1 MAVDFPRKQGLN
13 QAPATC
19 HTCYFYLMSLKFLI
33 PFGFALIAAIG
44 NVFFVLGN
52 RKVGHTVNPFFF
64 TATVMAVCLT
74 LYLIG
79 TTIFGLRGSG
89 EFLRKNIGWCTVSG
103 VGMFLTFLGFYLL
116 YSRFDTSY
124 YALFVVTS
132 MLLTTI
138 VLGVFILR
146 ERINLYGGISI
157 AAAVVS
163 IVFFGLSKR

>member
-1 MAVDFPRKQGLN
+1 VVAGN
-13 QAPATC
+13 W
-19 HTCYFYLMSLKFLI
+19 YFARMPLKFLI
-33 PFGFALIAAIG
+33 PFGFALIAALG
-44 NVFFVLGN
+44 NVLFVYGN
-52 RKVGHTVNPFFF
+52 RKVGHTTNPFFF
-64 TATVMAVCLT
+64 TATVMAICLS

-79 TTIFGLRGSG
+79 TLLFGMRGSG
-89 EFLRKNIGWCTVSG
+89 EFLRKNILWCSISG

-132 MLLTTI
+132 MLLTTL
-138 VLGVFILR
+138 VLGVLVLH

>member
-1 MAVDFPRKQGLN
+1 
-13 QAPATC
+13 
-19 HTCYFYLMSLKFLI
+19 MSLKFLI
-33 PFGFALIAAIG
+33 PFGFALIAAFG
-44 NVFFVLGN
+44 NVLFVLGN

-64 TATVMAVCLT
+64 TATVMAVCLS

-79 TTIFGLRGSG
+79 TLLFGMRGSG
-89 EFLRKNIGWCTVSG
+89 EFLRKNIGWCVLSG
-103 VGMFLTFLGFYLL
+103 AGMFLTFLGFYLL

-132 MLLTTI
+132 MLLTTL
-138 VLGVFILR
+138 VLGVLVLH
-146 ERINLYGGISI
+146 ERINLYGGVSI